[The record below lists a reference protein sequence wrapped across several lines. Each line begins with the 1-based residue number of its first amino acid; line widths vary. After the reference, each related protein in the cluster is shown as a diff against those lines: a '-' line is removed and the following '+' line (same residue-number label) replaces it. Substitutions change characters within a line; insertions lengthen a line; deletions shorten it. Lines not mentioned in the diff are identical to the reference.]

1 VPVASLQS
9 IADWS
14 RYNIIQE
21 TKGERTRFIH
31 LFIIIIIKNRLDIW
45 KEKEQS
51 VTERDNKKSA
61 GVSTE

>member
-21 TKGERTRFIH
+21 TKGERARFIH